1 MSTHYPMPTTQNI
14 SAGQFALMVTAAYL
28 GFGIFQF
35 PLELVKDGGP
45 DAFYSL
51 LLEYAAAMGGLWLM
65 FRANRVVPGETM
77 TGFGAKV
84 LHPLVHWPLS
94 ILTIALHTALAASL
108 VANFGFVMTAFF
120 LPDTPDW
127 VVRLALVATCLYMA
141 WFDTPSLA
149 RTIQILLPLT
159 MVLTLLLALLLV
171 PKMTSGYA
179 VIPSASIHVLPILY
193 AAYRSF
199 YIFQGFEVSVTLY
212 PYMRPPERR
221 RGEKYALWAM
231 AFICVWFLIGFALVL
246 GVEGPYFL
254 VHLLWPPVSAM
265 RLINVSGFIIN
276 KLGLLV
282 IVMWGVFTLLFVS
295 VRIWCLGHDAMPI
308 LHQTSLTAYRLLVLG
323 AGVAAYVGAS
333 LFPTVHALVQWFA
346 TYLLPTAIGYIYVVP
361 LIVLLGAWLTR
372 RKQRKTQPGQNQSHP
387 APS

>member
-1 MSTHYPMPTTQNI
+1 MSTKLPMPTTQTI

-45 DAFYSL
+45 DALYSL
-51 LLEYAAAMGGLWLM
+51 ILEILAAFGGLWLL
-65 FRANRVVPGETM
+65 FRANRIQPGETM
-77 TGFGAKV
+77 TGFSHQV
-84 LHPLVHWPLS
+84 LHPMIRWPIS
-94 ILTIALHTALAASL
+94 VITIAIHSALGACL
-108 VANFGFVMTAFF
+108 VSNFGFVITAFF

-127 VVRLALVATCLYMA
+127 VIRLTLVATCLYMV

-149 RTIQILLPLT
+149 RTVQILLPMT
-159 MVLTLLLALLLV
+159 MLLTLLMGLLLV

-193 AAYRSF
+193 AAYRDF
-199 YIFQGFEVSVTLY
+199 YVFLGFEVSVTLY
-212 PYMRPPERR
+212 PYIRPPERAL
-221 RGEKYALWAM
+221 GEKYTFLAM
-231 AFICVWFLIGFALVL
+231 GVVGAWFIIGYALVL
-246 GVEGPYFL
+246 GVEGPYFM

-282 IVMWGVFTLLFVS
+282 IVMWGVFTLLFIA
-295 VRIWCLGHDAMPI
+295 VRIWCVGHDVMP
-308 LHQTSLTAYRLLVLG
+308 LFRLTSRTAYRLLAGGG
-323 AGVAAYVGAS
+323 AVVIYLGAS

-346 TYLLPTAIGYIYVVP
+346 TYLLPTAIAYIFLVP
-361 LIVLLGAWLTR
+361 LIVMLGAWLTK
-372 RKQRKTQPGQNQSHP
+372 RKHQKSKASPANPQSSP
-387 APS
+387 Q